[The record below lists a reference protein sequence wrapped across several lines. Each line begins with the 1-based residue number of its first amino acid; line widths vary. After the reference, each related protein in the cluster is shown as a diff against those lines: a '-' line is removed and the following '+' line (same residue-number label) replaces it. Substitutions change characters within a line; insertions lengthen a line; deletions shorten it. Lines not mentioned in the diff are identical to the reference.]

1 MPRGN
6 ELTKKIDYSFKD
18 SIINTLTKEAIMA
31 YRAKNGSM
39 KAAVRRQLR
48 KRK

>member
-1 MPRGN
+1 MSRGFQ
-6 ELTKKIDYSFKD
+6 LTIEFIN
-18 SIINTLTKEAIMA
+18 SIISFTFKKELVMA
-31 YRAKNGSM
+31 YRAKTPI

>member
-1 MPRGN
+1 
-6 ELTKKIDYSFKD
+6 
-18 SIINTLTKEAIMA
+18 MA
-31 YRAKNGSM
+31 YRAKNGSV

>member
-1 MPRGN
+1 
-6 ELTKKIDYSFKD
+6 
-18 SIINTLTKEAIMA
+18 MA
-31 YRAKNGSM
+31 YRAKNGSI